1 MTTEKLA
8 LTNPL
13 SRFLDK
19 EAVDFRRSDLLKVVA
34 YHGIERFSF
43 HYTGLDNKVKEL
55 KLPFSSVEQADR
67 ILASGERVD
76 GSSLFEGLLDAA
88 NSDLYVVPRYSTA
101 FISPFDNR
109 SLDFMCR
116 FLDRDGN
123 RSPSTPD
130 NVLANAHQ
138 SFVEHTGLE
147 LHALGELEFFLVG
160 EGDAGMYAPARQ
172 SGYHATGPFFT
183 YGEVVNEMVRYI
195 SQATGAIKYAHAE
208 VGFID
213 TIRSDRPFLKGKR
226 AEQHEIEFLTRPIEE
241 MADILA
247 LARWIIRNVAF
258 RNAML
263 ATFTPKLEEGI
274 AGNGFHVH
282 MELMRA
288 GKNLMTAP
296 DGSLSREALR
306 LIGGLVHHAATL
318 SAFGNT
324 VASAYLRLVPNQE
337 APTRIC
343 WSNCNRSALIRVPLG
358 WTKTA
363 DLARIVN
370 PSEPQAYLDPRG
382 HQTVEIR
389 SPDGSA
395 YFTLLLAGLTVAAEH
410 GLTNDGMQ
418 ELAARTQV
426 AGNIFADQELMAR
439 LEPLPTSCV
448 ASARLLQERRG
459 AYEAHGVFPSRII
472 DYVIEQLL
480 REDDEKLNDQLRQMP
495 AEERLH
501 ATRQIMHRDIH
512 RC

>member
-1 MTTEKLA
+1 MTEKLA

-19 EAVDFRRSDLLKVVA
+19 APADFRRADLLKVVA

-43 HYTGLDNKVKEL
+43 HYTGIDNQVKEL

-67 ILASGERVD
+67 VLAAGERVD
-76 GSSLFEGLLDAA
+76 GSSLFKGLMDAA
-88 NSDLYVVPRYSTA
+88 NSDLYVVPRYSSA
-101 FISPFDNR
+101 FISPFDSR

-116 FLDRDGN
+116 FLDRDGS
-123 RSPSTPD
+123 RSPITPD
-130 NVLANAHQ
+130 NILANAHQ
-138 SFVEHTGLE
+138 RFVERTGLH

-160 EGDAGMYAPARQ
+160 EADTGMFTPARQ

-195 SQATGAIKYAHAE
+195 SQVTGAIKYAHAE

-213 TIRSDRPFLKGKR
+213 SIRSDRPFLKGKR

-241 MADILA
+241 MGDFLA
-247 LARWIIRNVAF
+247 LSRWIIRNVAF
-258 RNAML
+258 RNGML

-282 MELMRA
+282 MELLRE
-288 GKNLMTAP
+288 GKNVMTASN
-296 DGSLSREALR
+296 GTLSCEALR
-306 LIGGLVHHAATL
+306 LIGGLVHYAATL

-343 WSNCNRSALIRVPLG
+343 WSDCNRSALIRVPLG
-358 WTKTA
+358 WAKTA

-370 PSEPQAYLDPRG
+370 PHEPQAYVDSRG

-395 YFTLLLAGLTVAAEH
+395 FFNLLLAGLTTAAEY
-410 GLTNDGMQ
+410 GLTQ
-418 ELAARTQV
+418 EGTDQLAARTQV
-426 AGNIFADQELMAR
+426 SGNIFADPELMAR
-439 LEPLPTSCV
+439 LEPLPVSCV
-448 ASARLLQERRG
+448 ATARLLREHRDMYESSG
-459 AYEAHGVFPSRII
+459 AFPPRLI
-472 DYVIEQLL
+472 DYVIQLLL
-480 REDDEKLNDQLRQMP
+480 REDDEKLNEQLGHMP

-501 ATRQIMHRDIH
+501 ATRQIMHREIH
-512 RC
+512 RS